1 MWIPKS
7 NVWNKDMTPS
17 EQFLAERF
25 LQRCDY
31 DEAISKK
38 HRTINGYTQLNELI
52 KLCELSLKR
61 IRTVKTL
68 VVILKEAQSET
79 IKQNINNDLIVNIYF
94 QDLKKYIKSLNPEEE
109 LKTDNLDKV
118 RGILYNLK
126 KFSIQLEK
134 YYFSNLLIELNK
146 IDFKEEVKIQRELMS
161 ISNLIDLIIPFYLHK
176 GYSINSL
183 NEVFK
188 RWINKGY
195 HINLARFTKFFN
207 NNKNLYELLVYI
219 GNNELE
225 INEIRNVVYKSGLG
239 DIKSAKIFNSEFYNK
254 KQYIDRDKVI
264 YYSTEAKDPISF
276 IRNQY
281 DFLLRNL
288 VINRD
293 RNSLSIF
300 NTFFKHSYFRRST
313 GNQRFFTKIKVDSD
327 PISVNSR
334 TSTLINSLIKDS
346 TITTFNKNSQ
356 LDFIKDE
363 NLKKAIFYYNLGL
376 GSKSIENSLSL
387 IWTSLECILPYRI
400 FKPDIENIRY
410 ILSKT
415 ISVGA
420 FTRDIK
426 YLIKR
431 INSVD
436 KVNDNCFEHIRIN
449 ELDRNINCSTIS
461 KWMNWLLEDSEN
473 KFSEFNKQS
482 SLLAFE
488 YSALIRPIS
497 TGKLKFILDRIN
509 SSKESIE
516 YQLQRIYLHRNQIVH
531 SGDYINE
538 YTNLWI
544 HLEWYVG
551 KLLYIIVK
559 ENEINKN
566 FESTESLFLDIES
579 QFDFIT
585 SYLEKNS
592 SKNIK
597 DSKRILESLYKIA

>member
-7 NVWNKDMTPS
+7 SVWNKDMTPS
-17 EQFLAERF
+17 EQFLAERI

-38 HRTINGYTQLNELI
+38 HRTINGYTQLKELI

-61 IRTVKTL
+61 VRTIKTL
-68 VVILKEAQSET
+68 VVIIKEAQSET
-79 IKQNINNDLIVNIYF
+79 IKQNINNDIIINIYF
-94 QDLKKYIKSLNPEEE
+94 QDLKNYIKNLNPEEE

-126 KFSIQLEK
+126 KFSLQLEK
-134 YYFSNLLIELNK
+134 FYFLNILIEFNK
-146 IDFKEEVKIQRELMS
+146 INFKEVNKIQRELTK
-161 ISNLIDLIIPFYLHK
+161 ISDLIDILIPFYLHK

-188 RWINKGY
+188 RWINNGY
-195 HINLARFTKFFN
+195 NINLSRLTKFFN
-207 NNKNLYELLVYI
+207 NNEKLFEMLVYI
-219 GNNELE
+219 GNNEIE
-225 INEIRNVVYKSGLG
+225 INEIRNIVYKSGIG
-239 DIKSAKIFNSEFYNK
+239 DIKSAKTFNAEFYNH
-254 KQYIDRDKVI
+254 KQYIERDKVI
-264 YYSTEAKDPISF
+264 YYNTSVKDPISF

-281 DFLLRNL
+281 EFLLRNL
-288 VINRD
+288 VINKD

-300 NTFFKHSYFRRST
+300 NTFFKNSYFRKSAA
-313 GNQRFFTKIKVDSD
+313 NQRFFTKIKIDSD

-334 TSTLINSLIKDS
+334 TSTLIKSLTKDS
-346 TITTFNKNSQ
+346 SISKFNKNSQ
-356 LDFIKDE
+356 LDFIEDD

-400 FKPDIENIRY
+400 FKSDIENIKF

-415 ISVGA
+415 ISIGA
-420 FTRDIK
+420 FTRDLK
-426 YLIKR
+426 YLLER

-436 KVNDNCFEHIRIN
+436 KVNDNCFKNIGIN
-449 ELDRNINCSTIS
+449 DLDRNINSNTID
-461 KWMNWLLEDSEN
+461 KWMTWVLDDSEN
-473 KFSEFNKQS
+473 KFLEINKQS
-482 SLLAFE
+482 SLLAYE
-488 YSALIRPIS
+488 YITLIKPIS
-497 TGKLKFILDRIN
+497 TGNLKFILDRIN

-516 YQLQRIYLHRNQIVH
+516 FQLQRIYLHRNQIVH

-566 FESTESLFLDIES
+566 YETIENLFLEIES

-585 SYLEKNS
+585 SYLNKNN
-592 SKNIK
+592 SKKINE
-597 DSKRILESLYKIA
+597 SKRILESLYKIA